1 MNPYHI
7 LGVQPGASDDEIK
20 KAYRRL
26 ASKHHPDKGGDT
38 KRFQEIQA
46 AYDALTSG
54 SQDTGGPQPAGGP
67 GGFHFHFGTRGG
79 NPFAGG
85 PFAGFE
91 DLFRFHREE
100 FDPDGFG
107 GVARNPDITVRVR
120 CTLEEAHQGF
130 SRNIQFLAP
139 QEHTQRQRTV
149 EFPPGSYSGLKVRY
163 TGEGG
168 RLVPNKPAGD
178 LYVELVV
185 DPHPFWEIIDGG
197 QNIRGR
203 VSVAL
208 KDALIGTTISV
219 QDITGSRIEVSVPA
233 GTQPGTN
240 LRLRGRGL
248 KNVHNARCGDAYI
261 EIQIQIPAL
270 KAEDLQRPAIDIL

>member
-1 MNPYHI
+1 MDPYRV
-7 LGVQPGASDDEIK
+7 LGINPGATEDEIK

-38 KRFQEIQA
+38 KRFQEIQS

-54 SQDTGGPQPAGGP
+54 SAQHNGPQPAGGP
-67 GGFHFHFGTRGG
+67 GGFHFHFGNRGA
-79 NPFAGG
+79 N

-107 GVARNPDITVRVR
+107 GVARNPDITVRVS

-139 QEHTQRQRTV
+139 QEHSHRYRTV
-149 EFPPGSYSGLKVRY
+149 DFPAGSYSGLRIRY

-168 RLVPNKPAGD
+168 RLVPNRPAGD
-178 LYVELVV
+178 LYVELLVE
-185 DPHPFWEIIDGG
+185 PHVFWETVDGS
-197 QNIRGR
+197 QDLKGR
-203 VSVAL
+203 VTVNL
-208 KDALIGTTISV
+208 KDALVGTTVSV
-219 QDITGSRIEVSVPA
+219 HDINGSRIEVTVPA

-240 LRLRGRGL
+240 LRLRGCGL
-248 KNVHNARCGDAYI
+248 RNVHNSRCGDAYI
-261 EIQIQIPAL
+261 EVRVQIPAL
-270 KAEDLQRPAIDIL
+270 RTEDLNKPLIDIL